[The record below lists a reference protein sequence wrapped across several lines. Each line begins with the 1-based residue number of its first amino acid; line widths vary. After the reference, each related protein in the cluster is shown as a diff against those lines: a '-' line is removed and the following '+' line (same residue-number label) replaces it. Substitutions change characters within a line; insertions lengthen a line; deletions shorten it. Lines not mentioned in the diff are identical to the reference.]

1 MLVAEPAK
9 PLCKLIQQSKSE
21 HNWEAS
27 SPLQR
32 LTETDGLLVNLSL

>member
-9 PLCKLIQQSKSE
+9 PICKSKQQSKSE

-32 LTETDGLLVNLSL
+32 LAETDGLLVNLSL